1 MDGGPRILIA
11 GGGYGGMHT
20 ALRLERLL
28 RPGEATVMIADPRAY
43 MTYQPLLAEAAAG
56 NLEPRHVVVPLRAV
70 LRRTQVIKAAVSSV
84 DHPRRIAHL
93 TTGGGDDR
101 PVGYDM
107 LVLAPG
113 SISRALPIPGLAE
126 TGIGFKTIGEAI
138 HLRNH
143 VLEQLD
149 AAASASS
156 ADARRAA
163 LTFVFAGGGYA
174 GVEALAELQ
183 DMAFDACARYPEISH
198 REMRWILVEAADRI
212 LPEVSRAMADYTAAL
227 LRRRHIEVRLRTR
240 LTSAEDGRI
249 RLDDGEEFGAG
260 TLVWTAGVAPSPL
273 ASRAGLPTDAR
284 GRVIVSEFLAVQGT
298 DDAWALGDCAAV
310 PDLAAGGGALCAP
323 TAQHAWRQARRLAG
337 NIAAVLLGGTPRP
350 YRHASAGSVASLGL
364 YRGVAEVYGL
374 RMRGFPAWMIHRTY
388 HLLRL
393 PTMNRR
399 LRVVADWT
407 LALLFPREVV
417 SLDVL
422 EHPRQDFQAAL
433 RVIATGPSRAT
444 PIPGQEEKEDEHHA
458 YHQ

>member
-1 MDGGPRILIA
+1 MGDGPRILIV

-28 RPGEATVMIADPRAY
+28 RPGEATVMVADPRSY

-70 LRRTQVIKAAVSSV
+70 LRRTQVIKAAVSSI
-84 DHPRRIAHL
+84 DHPRRIACL
-93 TTGGGDDR
+93 TTADGHDR
-101 PVGYDM
+101 PLHYDM

-113 SISRALPIPGLAE
+113 SVSRVLPIPGLAE

-143 VLEQLD
+143 VLGRLD
-149 AAASASS
+149 AAASAGS
-156 ADARRAA
+156 AEARRAA
-163 LTFVFAGGGYA
+163 LTFVFTGGGYA

-183 DMAFDACARYPEISH
+183 DMAFDACARYPELRH
-198 REMRWILVEAADRI
+198 NEMRWILVEAADRI
-212 LPEVSRAMADYTAAL
+212 LPEVSPAMADYTASL

-240 LTSAEDGRI
+240 LTSAESGRI
-249 RLDDGEEFGAG
+249 RLDDGAEFPAG

-273 ASRAGLPTDAR
+273 ASQAGLPTDAS
-284 GRVIVSEFLAVQGT
+284 GRVIVNEFLAVAGT
-298 DDAWALGDCAAV
+298 DGAWALGDCAAV
-310 PDLAAGGGALCAP
+310 PDLALGDGALCAP
-323 TAQHAWRQARRLAG
+323 TAQHAYRQARRLAG
-337 NIAAVLLGGTPRP
+337 NITAVLRGGTPRP

-374 RMRGFPAWMIHRTY
+374 RLRGFPAWMTHRTY
-388 HLLRL
+388 HLLKL
-393 PTMNRR
+393 PTVNRR
-399 LRVVADWT
+399 LRVVSDWT

-433 RVIATGPSRAT
+433 RVIATGPSRQMSF
-444 PIPGQEEKEDEHHA
+444 PGEEEKEDDRHA
-458 YHQ
+458 YHR